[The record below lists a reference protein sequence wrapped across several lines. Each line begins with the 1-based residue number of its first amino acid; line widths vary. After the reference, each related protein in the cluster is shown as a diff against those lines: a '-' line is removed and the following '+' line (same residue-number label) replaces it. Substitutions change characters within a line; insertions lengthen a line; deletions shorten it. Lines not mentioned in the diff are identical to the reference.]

1 MHDLESTWLE
11 AQSIG
16 ELLGCQCDAR
26 IAMSLRRI
34 ASLELHR
41 SSGLWRA
48 DVMAVLHCRL
58 FVFLIAACS

>member
-16 ELLGCQCDAR
+16 ELLGCRCDAR

-41 SSGLWRA
+41 SSGLWGA
-48 DVMAVLHCRL
+48 DVTIVPRYRL